1 MKKLCLVLV
10 LVFIALTVSACTGT
24 PVIYTTNCNCPG
36 TCTVDGSAPAQ
47 TENTPVVTEGDLKT
61 GLAIVANAKD
71 SKSASADA
79 NGEAKYDVTVVA
91 VTVDANG
98 RIASCIIDSIG
109 ASYNFD
115 AAGQLVTDMS
125 AQVLT
130 KNELKEGYNMKA
142 WGQAK
147 YEWYEQAASLAKYV
161 TGKTVEEVKVI
172 SVNENTKPTEADLA
186 STVTI
191 SIGAYVNAI
200 EKAAANAQ
208 NRGAKAGDEL
218 RLAIS
223 PAFASCASATQEK
236 AGNAELDVDVCALT
250 VNGGVITSCV
260 IDSVQ
265 CKVAFDAQ
273 GQINKAIEGSFLT
286 KNELKEGYN
295 MKTWGQAKFEW
306 YEQAASFCKYV
317 TGKTFEQVKNIAIDE
332 GTKPT
337 EADLS
342 ASVTIAIGGF
352 QSLIEKV
359 SD

>member
-1 MKKLCLVLV
+1 MKKLSLVLV
-10 LVFIALTVSACTGT
+10 LVFIALSISACTGT

-36 TCTVDGSAPAQ
+36 TCSVDGAAPAQ
-47 TENTPVVTEGDLKT
+47 TETTPVVTEGDLKT

-71 SKSASADA
+71 SKSATAEA
-79 NGEAKYDVTVVA
+79 KGEAKYDVTVVA

-115 AAGQLVTDMS
+115 AAGQLVTDMG

-161 TGKTVEEVKVI
+161 TGKTVEEVKAI
-172 SVNENTKPTEADLA
+172 SVNEATKPTEADLA

-191 SIGAYVNAI
+191 SIGGYVNAI
-200 EKAAANAQ
+200 EKAVANAQ
-208 NRGAKAGDEL
+208 NLGAKAGDEL

-223 PAFASCASATQEK
+223 PAFASCTAATAEK

-250 VNGGVITSCV
+250 VNGGVITSCF

-265 CKVAFDAQ
+265 CKVSFDAQ

-295 MKTWGQAKFEW
+295 MKTWGQAKYEW

-317 TGKTFEQVKNIAIDE
+317 TGKTFDQVKNIAIDA

-352 QSLIEKV
+352 QGLIQKV
-359 SD
+359 AD

>member
-1 MKKLCLVLV
+1 MKKLSLFLV
-10 LVFIALTVSACTGT
+10 LVFIALSISACTGT
-24 PVIYTTNCNCPG
+24 PVIYQTNCNCPG

-125 AQVLT
+125 TQVLT

-161 TGKTVEEVKVI
+161 TGKTVEEVKAI

-200 EKAAANAQ
+200 EKAVANAQ
-208 NRGAKAGDEL
+208 NLGAKAGDEL

-223 PAFASCASATQEK
+223 PAFASCAAATAEK

-265 CKVAFDAQ
+265 AKVAFDAQ
-273 GQINKAIEGSFLT
+273 GQINRAIEGDFQT

-295 MKTWGQAKFEW
+295 MKAWGQAKFEW

-337 EADLS
+337 EADLAS
-342 ASVTIAIGGF
+342 SVTIAIGGF
-352 QSLIEKV
+352 QNLIEKV